1 LGVAIRAF
9 ALWRLGWRLIE
20 GFPVELSHAAAWQ
33 EPIAGFTHWFL
44 LLGTLFMPASG
55 VMMSLRSSLS
65 NDVLGLFT
73 IPAIVLHV
81 AGTLKHQI
89 FDKDGT
95 LARMT
100 GRRVSDRAQRAYRP
114 ERRLS
119 SPRRIGMP
127 SIVRNS
133 RSALSGP
140 REEIFTPPSLPI
152 SIARNSLALTP

>member
-1 LGVAIRAF
+1 
-9 ALWRLGWRLIE
+9 
-20 GFPVELSHAAAWQ
+20 
-33 EPIAGFTHWFL
+33 
-44 LLGTLFMPASG
+44 MPASG
-55 VMMSLRSSLS
+55 VMMSLGSSLS
-65 NDVLGLFT
+65 IDVLGLFT
-73 IPAIVLHV
+73 IPAIGKVAWLDQAGHVIHGLGSKLLIAAIVLHV

-127 SIVRNS
+127 STVRNS
-133 RSALSGP
+133 WSVLSGP
-140 REEIFTPPSLPI
+140 RDEIFTPPSLPI

>member
-1 LGVAIRAF
+1 MPKGEAKSALIWWHKGLGVAIRAF

-20 GFPVELSHAAAWQ
+20 GFPVALSHAAAWQ

-73 IPAIVLHV
+73 IPAIGKVAWLDQAGHVIHGLGSKLLIAAIVLQV
-81 AGTLKHQI
+81 AGTLKHRI

-100 GRRVSDRAQRAYRP
+100 GRRVSDRAQRA
-114 ERRLS
+114 
-119 SPRRIGMP
+119 
-127 SIVRNS
+127 
-133 RSALSGP
+133 
-140 REEIFTPPSLPI
+140 
-152 SIARNSLALTP
+152 

>member
-1 LGVAIRAF
+1 MGVAIRAF

-20 GFPVELSHAAAWQ
+20 GFPVALSHAPAWQ

-55 VMMSLRSSLS
+55 VMMSLGSSLS
-65 NDVLGLFT
+65 IDVLGLFT

-100 GRRVSDRAQRAYRP
+100 GRRVSDRAQRA
-114 ERRLS
+114 
-119 SPRRIGMP
+119 
-127 SIVRNS
+127 
-133 RSALSGP
+133 
-140 REEIFTPPSLPI
+140 
-152 SIARNSLALTP
+152 